1 VDFSYKVV
9 VIELNA
15 TSQPKARFYT
25 RLSEQDY
32 LGITV
37 CPGKTDPEAEVVVVQ
52 LRRRDGDN
60 WETVSGVR
68 YKE

>member
-1 VDFSYKVV
+1 

-15 TSQPKARFYT
+15 TSQTKARFYA

-32 LGITV
+32 LDITV
-37 CPGKTDPEAEVVVVQ
+37 WPENTDPEAEVIVVQ
-52 LRRRDGDN
+52 FRRRDRDN